1 MSYEP
6 CLSYA
11 TYDSYKSHHSDMS
24 YVSLESG
31 ELCKQKQPLQKK
43 AFEYCQRIEDACNPC
58 LHLRPAAKPVLDMST
73 IAALR
78 TFVFGN
84 KAFKCKVPNYI
95 DARTT
100 QVAALSA
107 QTNVFY
113 TSAPTN
119 VRNVKSRMM
128 MEAMLPGGP
137 RILILTRYSAFVLIY
152 ASRWVLSFLCL
163 WFLWWCDLMY
173 LRT

>member
-1 MSYEP
+1 
-6 CLSYA
+6 
-11 TYDSYKSHHSDMS
+11 MS

-43 AFEYCQRIEDACNPC
+43 AFEYCQRIGDACNPC

-128 MEAMLPGGP
+128 MEAMLPGGS
-137 RILILTRYSAFVLIY
+137 RILILTHCEVCSYMRLGGFVILVLMILMMVWSY
-152 ASRWVLSFLCL
+152 ASKICVSVGFGILVLMI
-163 WFLWWCDLMY
+163 LMIVRSY
-173 LRT
+173 AS